1 MKNIELNLLGEILTL
16 NESFFK
22 SKEPSHPSLRFIHQ
36 WQSDLDEFKI
46 KTSGSTGKPKNIT
59 LSRGQIK
66 TSIQQTKS
74 ALKLLKGDSCLINL
88 SVEHIAGKMM
98 IARALDIGLKI
109 TIVHPSKNPLI
120 GIDKSFDFYSFVPL
134 QIQTIL
140 EETPELIPFL
150 NKAKAIIIGGAKV
163 SVHLYSLIKNTIKA
177 PVYAT
182 FGMTET
188 VSHIALKQLNID
200 NENFNIL
207 NGIDVS
213 IDERSCLKVK
223 GEVTNNMWI
232 QTNDIVKLLPDGF
245 EWIGRIDN
253 VINSGGIKLQIES
266 IERGIERAFYDL
278 SLNNRFIII
287 GKPDHKLGEAV
298 SLIIEGKNINKKIIL
313 DQLPNYLSKYEIP
326 KQIIFVDVFHE
337 TESKKIDRNKVLDS
351 IL

>member
-1 MKNIELNLLGEILTL
+1 
-16 NESFFK
+16 
-22 SKEPSHPSLRFIHQ
+22 
-36 WQSDLDEFKI
+36 
-46 KTSGSTGKPKNIT
+46 
-59 LSRGQIK
+59 
-66 TSIQQTKS
+66 
-74 ALKLLKGDSCLINL
+74 
-88 SVEHIAGKMM
+88 M

-163 SVHLYSLIKNTIKA
+163 SVYLYSLIKNTIKA

-200 NENFNIL
+200 NENFTIL

-266 IERGIERAFYDL
+266 IERGIEKAFYDL

-313 DQLPNYLSKYEIP
+313 DQLHNYLSKYEIP
-326 KQIIFVDVFHE
+326 KYIIFVDVFHE
-337 TESKKIDRNKVLDS
+337 TESKKVDRKKVLDS